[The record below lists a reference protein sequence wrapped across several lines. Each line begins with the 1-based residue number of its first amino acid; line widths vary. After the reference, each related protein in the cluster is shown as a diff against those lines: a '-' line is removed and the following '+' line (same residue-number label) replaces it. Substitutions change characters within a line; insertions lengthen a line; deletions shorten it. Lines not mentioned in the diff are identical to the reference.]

1 MAKKIGIQTVY
12 NDLDKY
18 SILPGMTEKE
28 VDEIVQSINQ
38 DIRELTK
45 KDFASYAYVREKSA
59 KREAAKEKKEETKT
73 AQTSA
78 ASAQPAAKPQP
89 TQAKQPA
96 KQQVEPKK
104 VQSKQPTQTQ
114 GVKERATS
122 AQTSQKTVSK
132 TTAEAQGRVVRRN
145 PTPDEQRE
153 IDRKKCLAMLKEF
166 DERLSQLYNYDEF
179 DQKLE
184 ATITFATEEGLG
196 PVKDGIMYTKRGQMT
211 NLKWAEYRAIC
222 VDNISYLKENYEL
235 WETSEFVAPLKDDV
249 KEMYNVLMSDAYADL
264 FKRVGLGQEFA
275 SASFRFKTFYDRR
288 ANAIENVKKY
298 KNVIKEMEKG
308 VAQVDEMIRAGIE
321 RN

>member
-1 MAKKIGIQTVY
+1 MARKIGIQTVY

-18 SILPGMTEKE
+18 SILPGMTERE
-28 VDEIVQSINQ
+28 VDEIVQTINQ
-38 DIRELTK
+38 EQRELMK
-45 KDFASYAYVREKSA
+45 KDFASYAYAREKSEKKDA
-59 KREAAKEKKEETKT
+59 EKEKKAQEAKA
-73 AQTSA
+73 AQTSV

-96 KQQVEPKK
+96 KQQAEPKK
-104 VQSKQPTQTQ
+104 VQSKQPVQTQ
-114 GVKERATS
+114 GVKERTSTKTTQVATP
-122 AQTSQKTVSK
+122 K
-132 TTAEAQGRVVRRN
+132 TTAEAAGRVVRRN

-153 IDRKKCLAMLKEF
+153 IDRKKCLAMLQEF
-166 DERLSQLYNYDEF
+166 NGRLSQLYDYDEF
-179 DQKLE
+179 DKKLE
-184 ATITFATEEGLG
+184 TTIAYASEEGLG
-196 PVKDGIMYTKRGQMT
+196 PVKDGIMYTRRGQMT
-211 NLKWAEYRAIC
+211 NSKWAEYRAIC
-222 VDNISYLKENYEL
+222 IDNISYLKENYEL
-235 WETSEFVAPLKDDV
+235 WEKSEFVAPLKDDV

-321 RN
+321 RD